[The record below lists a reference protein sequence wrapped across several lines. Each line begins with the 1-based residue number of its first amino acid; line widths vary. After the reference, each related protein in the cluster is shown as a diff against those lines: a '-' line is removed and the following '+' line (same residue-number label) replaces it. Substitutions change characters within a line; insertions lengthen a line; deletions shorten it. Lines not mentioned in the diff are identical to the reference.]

1 MNPSGDEIVAQF
13 NPGHAFQGVALYG
26 ISGNLIKMQTVV
38 PGQSQV
44 IFPAADLPPGVYLVS
59 GRGNRV
65 VQTKKIIKAIR

>member
-1 MNPSGDEIVAQF
+1 
-13 NPGHAFQGVALYG
+13 
-26 ISGNLIKMQTVV
+26 V

-44 IFPAADLPPGVYLVS
+44 IFPAADLPAGVYLVS